1 MDIQKAQQH
10 ATLCAMASLS
20 IKCSSGTMASLS
32 IKCSSGTKLTVTAE
46 FTKTVGE
53 LKSQLEAD
61 VGVPPEQMRLIYA
74 GRVLKDQQTLASYN
88 IEDGRTVH
96 LIQGAAAPAA
106 SITSPAQS
114 GASAESPAGGLA
126 ALAGSMAVCGGRFI
140 LPQARV
146 QRPELTCE
154 MVQSLMTDEPE
165 RMQAIIEQ
173 NPRIGHVL
181 NNPDVLR
188 EILAATRTPA
198 HERELMRMAD
208 RAMSN
213 IESHPQG
220 FNMLRRMYD
229 SVQEPLVDA
238 ASGAHNTS
246 DASQETP
253 APACDP
259 NPFAELFVVRACSN
273 AHATMTASNMA
284 LLPCLSTSLSDAVCS
299 NGRHRS
305 QLQQQRTALLLLT
318 RGPAA
323 HFPPSPR
330 SSTRTMRRLL
340 KMLARRLHS
349 SPTAQMTRSKLL
361 WMQMRVSAGGWWSCS
376 CISRH

>member
-1 MDIQKAQQH
+1 MDIQEAQQH
-10 ATLCAMASLS
+10 ASSCAMA
-20 IKCSSGTMASLS
+20 TLS

-46 FTKTVGE
+46 FTRTVGE

-74 GRVLKDQQTLASYN
+74 GQVLKDQQTLASYN

-96 LIQGAAAPAA
+96 LMQGAAAPAA

-114 GASAESPAGGLA
+114 GASAASPGGGLA
-126 ALAGSMAVCGGRFI
+126 ALAGSMAVCGFK

-173 NPRIGHVL
+173 NPQIGHVI

-198 HERELMRMAD
+198 HERELMRIAD

-229 SVQEPLVDA
+229 SVQEPLMDA
-238 ASGAHNTS
+238 ASGALNTS
-246 DASQETP
+246 DASQGTS

-259 NPFAELFVVRACSN
+259 NPFAELFVVRA
-273 AHATMTASNMA
+273 
-284 LLPCLSTSLSDAVCS
+284 
-299 NGRHRS
+299 
-305 QLQQQRTALLLLT
+305 
-318 RGPAA
+318 
-323 HFPPSPR
+323 
-330 SSTRTMRRLL
+330 
-340 KMLARRLHS
+340 
-349 SPTAQMTRSKLL
+349 
-361 WMQMRVSAGGWWSCS
+361 
-376 CISRH
+376 

>member
-1 MDIQKAQQH
+1 
-10 ATLCAMASLS
+10 
-20 IKCSSGTMASLS
+20 
-32 IKCSSGTKLTVTAE
+32 VTAE
-46 FTKTVGE
+46 LTKTVGE

-106 SITSPAQS
+106 SITSQAQS
-114 GASAESPAGGLA
+114 GASAASPGGGLA

-154 MVQSLMTDEPE
+154 MVQFLMTDEPE

-173 NPRIGHVL
+173 NPRIGRVL

-229 SVQEPLVDA
+229 SVQEPLLDA

-253 APACDP
+253 AHAC
-259 NPFAELFVVRACSN
+259 NPFAELFVVRVCSN
-273 AHATMTASNMA
+273 AHATTTASHMA

-299 NGRHRS
+299 NGRHHS
-305 QLQQQRTALLLLT
+305 QFQQQRTALLLLT

-340 KMLARRLHS
+340 KMLARRFHS